1 MSYAYYHQAPGWGS
15 NQFHFGA
22 PPAPTFQPQPSWGGM
37 DYYRAH
43 ALNQADP
50 LLFDNAWNRVREFGP
65 NSGGLGVGINE
76 ARHWHSRAYGGL
88 GELNQMLPQ
97 EIGHAAAY
105 EAYRTWIHNSSI
117 YEPLSGDFERQREAL
132 IGLAVAESSRL
143 LGYAS
148 RGMDHYA
155 RSAAAEAAAMTASI
169 IFYWSR
175 DHDDDYRGRGS
186 QVDPYDDR
194 YEYDSDVL
202 HGHHRGRSRSRR
214 RSLSVN
220 SYNMPYSGGGMATA
234 PSAMPIPISGM
245 TYPGQPG
252 AYGQPGSYGSYG
264 QPGSYP
270 GQPGSYPGQYA
281 GSQYGGGV
289 PMSMH
294 GGGTAYAGSDP
305 GGPMGSGGYVT
316 TQLPMAMHSRPR
328 SVSMSM
334 PGHYPHTPYSGG
346 MMMGGVPQAQIMPSG
361 VPQSQVVVLKQP
373 KKHRHHKHHHRSRS
387 RSSRY

>member
-1 MSYAYYHQAPGWGS
+1 
-15 NQFHFGA
+15 
-22 PPAPTFQPQPSWGGM
+22 
-37 DYYRAH
+37 
-43 ALNQADP
+43 
-50 LLFDNAWNRVREFGP
+50 
-65 NSGGLGVGINE
+65 
-76 ARHWHSRAYGGL
+76 
-88 GELNQMLPQ
+88 
-97 EIGHAAAY
+97 
-105 EAYRTWIHNSSI
+105 
-117 YEPLSGDFERQREAL
+117 
-132 IGLAVAESSRL
+132 
-143 LGYAS
+143 
-148 RGMDHYA
+148 
-155 RSAAAEAAAMTASI
+155 MTASI
-169 IFYWSR
+169 IFYWASIICLPHISTINLDLQSR

-214 RSLSVN
+214 RSHSVN

-234 PSAMPIPISGM
+234 QSAIPIPIPGM
-245 TYPGQPG
+245 SYPGQPG

-305 GGPMGSGGYVT
+305 GGPIGSGGYVN

-346 MMMGGVPQAQIMPSG
+346 MMMGGLPQAQIMPAG

>member
-22 PPAPTFQPQPSWGGM
+22 PPAPTFQPQPSWGGI

-43 ALNQADP
+43 ALSPQADP
-50 LLFDNAWNRVREFGP
+50 LLFDNAWNRVRDFGP

-97 EIGHAAAY
+97 EVGHAAAY

-143 LGYAS
+143 LGYTARS
-148 RGMDHYA
+148 MDNYA

-175 DHDDDYRGRGS
+175 DHDDDYRGRGT
-186 QVDPYDDR
+186 QGDPYDDR

-202 HGHHRGRSRSRR
+202 HGHRRGRSHSRH
-214 RSLSVN
+214 RSLSVS
-220 SYNMPYSGGGMATA
+220 SYNMPYSGGGIAPA
-234 PSAMPIPISGM
+234 PSTMPMPIPGM
-245 TYPGQPG
+245 ASSIGYP
-252 AYGQPGSYGSYG
+252 GQPGSYG
-264 QPGSYP
+264 QPGNYGSYP

-281 GSQYGGGV
+281 GSQYGGGM

-305 GGPMGSGGYVT
+305 GGPINSGGYAA
-316 TQLPMAMHSRPR
+316 PMVMHSRPR

-334 PGHYPHTPYSGG
+334 PGHYPHTPYSAGG
-346 MMMGGVPQAQIMPSG
+346 AMMIGGVPQAQIMPQG
-361 VPQSQVVVLKQP
+361 VPQSQVVVLKP
-373 KKHRHHKHHHRSRS
+373 NKKHRHHHKHHHRSRS